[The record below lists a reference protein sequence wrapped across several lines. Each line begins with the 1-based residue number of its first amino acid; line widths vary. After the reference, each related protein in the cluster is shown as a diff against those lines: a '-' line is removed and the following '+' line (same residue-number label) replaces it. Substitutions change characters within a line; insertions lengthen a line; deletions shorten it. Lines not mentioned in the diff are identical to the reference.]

1 MQTTTIRVDRDTHAR
16 LLELSEATGDTLTKT
31 VRDAAEAL
39 QRLRY
44 GLRVQEELAVLK
56 SDPAAWSEYLAEAE
70 TTSVADGIR

>member
-16 LLELSEATGDTLTKT
+16 LLELSEATGDTLTQT

-39 QRLRY
+39 QRLRF

-56 SDPAAWSEYLAEAE
+56 SDPAAWSDYLAEAE
-70 TTSVADGIR
+70 TSSVADGIG